1 MLQRL
6 KETGGA
12 VCWEWKPEHIE
23 TRLVQ
28 KGLME
33 PKLDGK
39 GTRRRKKILRRRDGS
54 QPHYPPLQG
63 AVGGDWNNA
72 LGLQSAGLTGPM
84 NSQFDVISSE
94 GSVQPPQLPTAD
106 ETAEVIDCLFGPV
119 DFKTEAE
126 SSMSPD
132 AMSLA
137 YHDDEAGAA
146 AVSAAVGS
154 ALNAEGRATRLGSNQ
169 ANGNPM
175 QQHSERVARQACEQL
190 MRVQY
195 GGGRH

>member
-1 MLQRL
+1 
-6 KETGGA
+6 
-12 VCWEWKPEHIE
+12 
-23 TRLVQ
+23 
-28 KGLME
+28 ME
-33 PKLDGK
+33 PKLDDK
-39 GTRRRKKILRRRDGS
+39 GNRRRKKMLRRRGSS

-72 LGLQSAGLTGPM
+72 LGLQAALAGGPM
-84 NSQFDVISSE
+84 NSQFDVVSSE

-137 YHDDEAGAA
+137 YHDDEADGADVR
-146 AVSAAVGS
+146 AVADL
-154 ALNAEGRATRLGSNQ
+154 ALNAEGRATRPGSKQ
-169 ANGNPM
+169 PNGNPM
-175 QQHSERVARQACEQL
+175 QQASERVARQACEQL
-190 MRVQY
+190 MRTVQY
-195 GGGRH
+195 GRGRH

>member
-12 VCWEWKPEHIE
+12 VCWEWKSEHIE

-28 KGLME
+28 KGLVE
-33 PKLDGK
+33 PKPDDK
-39 GTRRRKKILRRRDGS
+39 GNRRRKKILRRRDSS

-72 LGLQSAGLTGPM
+72 LGLQAAALTGPM
-84 NSQFDVISSE
+84 NSQFDVISNG

-106 ETAEVIDCLFGPV
+106 ETEEVIDCLFGPG

-137 YHDDEAGAA
+137 YHDDEAGGGD
-146 AVSAAVGS
+146 VSAAIGS
-154 ALNAEGRATRLGSNQ
+154 ALNAEGRATRLVSNQ
-169 ANGNPM
+169 PHGNLL